1 MSKQQQNNI
10 YKMKYFFAFYFFN
23 NHKFIFNKKMAYG
36 NVKIK
41 KKYNAGKNVVHIVRQ
56 PGKIYGLA
64 LYVIV
69 MKNDRKIQL
78 EYNKIWHLN
87 ENEHVPA

>member
-1 MSKQQQNNI
+1 MDHRRTSILEMYRRQ
-10 YKMKYFFAFYFFN
+10 
-23 NHKFIFNKKMAYG
+23 
-36 NVKIK
+36 
-41 KKYNAGKNVVHIVRQ
+41 NVVHIVRQ